1 MPGIREQSQTVGQI
15 PANKFG
21 NHISECQRQNQQQL
35 LRAAAR
41 NIVVTM
47 RVDVVT
53 SMIATLFQWRHVSA
67 HFKFDKVASI
77 KSIKAQAFE
86 KKDVLKA

>member
-1 MPGIREQSQTVGQI
+1 VPGIREQSQTVGQI
-15 PANKFG
+15 PANKLG
-21 NHISECQRQNQQQL
+21 NHISECQRQNKQQL

-47 RVDVVT
+47 RVDVVMP
-53 SMIATLFQWRHVSA
+53 MIVTLFRWMHVSA

-77 KSIKAQAFE
+77 KSIKARAFE
-86 KKDVLKA
+86 KNDSFKA